1 MEILPSAELQEV
13 ESKLLAYLEE
23 VSEAKAVV
31 HNKAFLQKAL
41 AKLKDPGISPVR
53 RFMALMMLTDL
64 VIGVQARY
72 LFSPGQIAVP
82 GSVPEGPTDEEGSQG
97 RVFDLKLSTYE
108 SKLYPYKRDLALS
121 FSPISAV
128 LTLAKYEEIPDDS
141 FFFF

>member
-41 AKLKDPGISPVR
+41 AKLSDPNMSPVKR
-53 RFMALMMLTDL
+53 VMALMMITDL
-64 VIGVQARY
+64 VIGVQCHY
-72 LFSPGQIAVP
+72 TFSPGQVAIP
-82 GSVPEGPTDEEGSQG
+82 GSIAEGPSDEDGLQQRS
-97 RVFDLKLSTYE
+97 FDLKLSVYE
-108 SKLYPYKRDLALS
+108 SKMYPYKRDLALS
-121 FSPISAV
+121 FSPTSAV
-128 LTLAKYEEIPDDS
+128 LTLAKYEEIHDDS